1 MMTTLSETDLIKF
14 KKWLKSHLRMGPV
27 TVTFTKKDGSERVMN
42 CSLQQEII
50 PISENKTPKKVK
62 PENENVLA
70 VWDLEKDAFRSFRV
84 DSLIDYSV
92 YQEGYEL

>member
-1 MMTTLSETDLIKF
+1 MITKEKLKQLLQKNVLEIKF
-14 KKWLKSHLRMGPV
+14 KKI
-27 TVTFTKKDGSERVMN
+27 DGSERIMN
-42 CSLQQEII
+42 CSLKQEII

-92 YQEGYEL
+92 YKEGYEL